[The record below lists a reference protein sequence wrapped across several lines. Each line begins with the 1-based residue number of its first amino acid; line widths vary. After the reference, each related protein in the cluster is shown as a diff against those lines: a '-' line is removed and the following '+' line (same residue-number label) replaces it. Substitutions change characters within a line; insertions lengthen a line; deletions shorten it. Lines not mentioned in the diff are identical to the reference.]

1 MATADPAEINRRTWD
16 QAVPVYARLQD
27 LLVPERS
34 ILERLAPE
42 LQGRA
47 VLDLGV
53 GAGRTTPHL
62 CGMGISRYVGCDVS
76 PSMVAAARA
85 RYPDAEFLVLDACDL
100 SRFEPNTF
108 GLVLFSYNGIDY
120 VGHESRIRIITEA
133 FRVLE
138 PGGLFVFCTHN
149 LAYQLAR
156 SGGADPLARR
166 LELPAFEPALN
177 PLALARRTLRFT
189 ISLAERAANRA
200 RLGRLQQIGDG
211 YAIVNDAGENYACL
225 TYYTTISGQRDQLRR
240 TGFDEITAID
250 LGGEPAT
257 DACGDYWMHY
267 VARKPR

>member
-1 MATADPAEINRRTWD
+1 MATADLAEINRRTWD

-27 LLVPERS
+27 LLVPERI
-34 ILERLAPE
+34 ILEQLAPA

-62 CGMGISRYVGCDVS
+62 RGMGISRYVGCDVS
-76 PSMVAAARA
+76 PGMVAAARG
-85 RYPDAEFLVLDACDL
+85 RYPDAEYLVLDACDL
-100 SRFEPNTF
+100 SRFDANTF
-108 GLVLFSYNGIDY
+108 GLVFFSYNGIDY
-120 VGHESRIRIITEA
+120 VGHESRMRILSEA

-138 PGGLFVFCTHN
+138 PGGAFVFCTHN

-156 SGGADPLARR
+156 NGGRDPLARR
-166 LELPAFEPALN
+166 MELPAFAPTLH
-177 PLALARRTLRFT
+177 PLKLARRTLRFA
-189 ISLAERAANRA
+189 ISLAQSLANRA
-200 RLGRLQQIGDG
+200 RLGRLQEIGDG

-240 TGFDEITAID
+240 TGFDEVTAIGLD
-250 LGGEPAT
+250 GRFAT